1 MEFFATTGEY
11 KNETDWRNPEGGWLR
26 QIIPKGDQLPKY
38 LDEYE
43 KVCIDLNKDLPGYA
57 YNFEE
62 DFFDGRFTM
71 SHKGVHYAE
80 TLSCFSDGHGGFSEG
95 HGFWEGALDIDLT
108 QALFPT
114 EALHKVITSGE
125 SGACAGQMASVC
137 NLKILPAT
145 AGDAAGQAANIVVRP
160 EDTAAANLVEE
171 ASCFRRATDSTESL
185 DDTASAAVSSPWRQA
200 SLPFIFFE
208 TPYKFTHDDPQP
220 RAAPKCFARAEET
233 ALGASLN
240 AQSQAPDI
248 LETPYKFHDD
258 PQPRAAPKCF
268 ARAEETALG
277 ASLNAQSQAPDII
290 VTPYKLTHDDP
301 QPRAAPKCFA
311 RAEETALGASLNAQ
325 SQAPDEII
333 WASFHA
339 QDRQCSPHIFVDYFR
354 FCRQEPARLLT
365 TQDSLYLSL

>member
-95 HGFWEGALDIDLT
+95 HGFCEGALDIDLT

-114 EALHKVITSGE
+114 EAMHISIPCNSETHKVITSGE
-125 SGACAGQMASVC
+125 TGACAGQMDSVC

-185 DDTASAAVSSPWRQA
+185 DDTAPAAVFSPRKSA
-200 SLPFIFFE
+200 SLPFTFFD
-208 TPYKFTHDDPQP
+208 TCLLYTSPSP
-220 RAAPKCFARAEET
+220 R
-233 ALGASLN
+233 
-240 AQSQAPDI
+240 
-248 LETPYKFHDD
+248 
-258 PQPRAAPKCF
+258 
-268 ARAEETALG
+268 
-277 ASLNAQSQAPDII
+277 
-290 VTPYKLTHDDP
+290 
-301 QPRAAPKCFA
+301 
-311 RAEETALGASLNAQ
+311 
-325 SQAPDEII
+325 
-333 WASFHA
+333 
-339 QDRQCSPHIFVDYFR
+339 
-354 FCRQEPARLLT
+354 
-365 TQDSLYLSL
+365 DS

>member
-1 MEFFATTGEY
+1 
-11 KNETDWRNPEGGWLR
+11 
-26 QIIPKGDQLPKY
+26 
-38 LDEYE
+38 
-43 KVCIDLNKDLPGYA
+43 
-57 YNFEE
+57 
-62 DFFDGRFTM
+62 
-71 SHKGVHYAE
+71 
-80 TLSCFSDGHGGFSEG
+80 
-95 HGFWEGALDIDLT
+95 
-108 QALFPT
+108 
-114 EALHKVITSGE
+114 
-125 SGACAGQMASVC
+125 
-137 NLKILPAT
+137 
-145 AGDAAGQAANIVVRP
+145 
-160 EDTAAANLVEE
+160 
-171 ASCFRRATDSTESL
+171 
-185 DDTASAAVSSPWRQA
+185 
-200 SLPFIFFE
+200 
-208 TPYKFTHDDPQP
+208 
-220 RAAPKCFARAEET
+220 
-233 ALGASLN
+233 LGASLN

-365 TQDSLYLSL
+365 TQDSLYLSLWQVSQGRAKELFQRHSTRPYKGVPRIESFVFFLWIPVVRQGVVCFLSGGLGFSWIFTAIVFYDPCGSSLFVSMYISLAFSLRRFA

>member
-1 MEFFATTGEY
+1 
-11 KNETDWRNPEGGWLR
+11 
-26 QIIPKGDQLPKY
+26 
-38 LDEYE
+38 
-43 KVCIDLNKDLPGYA
+43 
-57 YNFEE
+57 
-62 DFFDGRFTM
+62 
-71 SHKGVHYAE
+71 
-80 TLSCFSDGHGGFSEG
+80 
-95 HGFWEGALDIDLT
+95 
-108 QALFPT
+108 
-114 EALHKVITSGE
+114 
-125 SGACAGQMASVC
+125 MASVC

-240 AQSQAPDI
+240 AQSQAPD
-248 LETPYKFHDD
+248 
-258 PQPRAAPKCF
+258 
-268 ARAEETALG
+268 
-277 ASLNAQSQAPDII
+277 
-290 VTPYKLTHDDP
+290 
-301 QPRAAPKCFA
+301 
-311 RAEETALGASLNAQ
+311 
-325 SQAPDEII
+325 EII

-365 TQDSLYLSL
+365 TQDSLYLSLWQVSQGRAKELFQRHSTRPYKGVPRIESFVFFLWIPVVRQGVVCFLSGGLGFSWIFTAVVFYDPCGSSLFVSMYISLAFSLRRFA